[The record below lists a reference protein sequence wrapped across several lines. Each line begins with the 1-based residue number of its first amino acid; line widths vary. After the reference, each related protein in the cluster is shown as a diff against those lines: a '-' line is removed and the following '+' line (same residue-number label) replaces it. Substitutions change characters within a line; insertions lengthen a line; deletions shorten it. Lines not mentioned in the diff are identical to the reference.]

1 MATYTATLNL
11 SDSGNTFSSST
22 SSPLK
27 ITAETYTQAFSKIA
41 DIANNATITHTIPF
55 NAEFVM
61 IRATSGTVFVSMYDS
76 GAPQVDPALSAAG
89 FKLSGVAGDMGAKGW
104 LMYACTVSPTT
115 ARAIDRIYIQ
125 NDASGASASYE
136 IIAYA

>member
-41 DIANNATITHTIPF
+41 DITNGANITHTIPF
-55 NAEFVM
+55 EAEFIM
-61 IRATSGTVFVSMYDS
+61 IRATSGTVFATLYDS
-76 GAPQVDPALSAAG
+76 GNVPVDLAESS

-115 ARAIDRIYIQ
+115 TQAIDRVYVA
-125 NDASGASASYE
+125 NSSGSTATYE